1 MSLFRQLVGISLIA
15 CSIPALQSCVVA
27 AVGAAATGGYV
38 VSQERTPGTAVD
50 DTTIWA
56 AVKERLVR
64 HNAQEL
70 LTGVNV
76 EVIEGRVHLTGT
88 VTSTETRIDAV
99 RLAWQVKGVK
109 EVVNEIQIVPLEEK
123 TLGSIAHD
131 SWISTQ
137 IRSKMLFNTDIR
149 SLNFSID
156 VVRGTAYLMGIARSQ
171 HELDALTE
179 IASTTPGVNKVIS
192 YVRVENVEPISLE
205 NSDTTG

>member
-1 MSLFRQLVGISLIA
+1 MSAPKFIIGIGLIA
-15 CSIPALQSCVVA
+15 CMPLLQGCIFA
-27 AVGAAATGGYV
+27 AAGAAATTGYV
-38 VSQERTPGTAVD
+38 ATQERSAGTAVD

-56 AVKERLVR
+56 GVKERLVR
-64 HNAQEL
+64 HNAKEL

-76 EVIEGRVHLTGT
+76 EVIEGKVHLTGT
-88 VTSTETRIDAV
+88 VTSSETRIDAV

-109 EVVNEIQIVPLEEK
+109 EVVNEIQIVPLQDK
-123 TLGSIAHD
+123 TVGNLAHD
-131 SWISTQ
+131 SWVSTQ

-179 IASTTPGVNKVIS
+179 VASTTPGINKVIS
-192 YVRVENVEPISLE
+192 YVRVENTEADSSPNPSAE
-205 NSDTTG
+205 

>member
-1 MSLFRQLVGISLIA
+1 MSLFGRLIA
-15 CSIPALQSCVVA
+15 VSFWGLSIPILQSCAVA
-27 AVGAAATGGYV
+27 AVGAAATTGYV
-38 VSQERTPGTAVD
+38 ASQERTTGTAVD

-56 AVKERLVR
+56 TIKERFVR

-88 VTSTETRIDAV
+88 VTSSETRIDAV
-99 RLAWQVKGVK
+99 RIAWQVKGVK
-109 EVVNEIQIVPLEEK
+109 EVINEIQIVPLKEK

-131 SWISTQ
+131 SWLSTQ

-156 VVRGTAYLMGIARSQ
+156 VVRGNAYLMGIARSQ
-171 HELDALTE
+171 QELDALTE
-179 IASTTPGVNKVIS
+179 VASTTPGVNKVIS
-192 YVRVENVEPISLE
+192 YVRVENTEP
-205 NSDTTG
+205 NNP